1 MMEACDIPG
10 IGLRV
15 APNEVPDPVE
25 DLPASEDPGE
35 AVLAGGCFWCTEAV
49 FRRLRGV
56 EEVVPGY
63 AGGAADVANYKA
75 VCSGRTGHAEVIR
88 VSYDPMQVS
97 YGQLLKVFF
106 SVAHDPTQKDRQG
119 NDVGTQYR
127 SAIFPSGDAQRRV
140 ADAYMRQLEA
150 AKVFN
155 GPLATTIE
163 PLEAFFLAESYHHN
177 YAELNPGQGYIQ
189 FVSMP
194 KVGKLERYFGERL
207 KED

>member
-1 MMEACDIPG
+1 MEACDIPG

-15 APNEVPDPVE
+15 APNEVPDPVRDIPAGE
-25 DLPASEDPGE
+25 DRGE

-49 FRRLRGV
+49 FRRLQGV

-88 VSYDPMQVS
+88 ISYDPKRIS

-127 SAIFPSGDAQRRV
+127 SAVFPADAAQRQV
-140 ADAYMRQLEA
+140 AEAYIRQLDA

-155 GPLATTIE
+155 GPLATTVE

-194 KVGKLERYFGERL
+194 KVGKLERYFVDKL
-207 KED
+207 KDD

>member
-1 MMEACDIPG
+1 MEACDIPG

-15 APNEVPDPVE
+15 TPNEVPDPAI
-25 DLPASEDPGE
+25 DLAPSEDRGE

-75 VCSGRTGHAEVIR
+75 VCGGRTGHAEVIR
-88 VSYDPMQVS
+88 ISYDAKQIS

-106 SVAHDPTQKDRQG
+106 AVAHDPTQKDRQG

-127 SAIFPSGDAQRRV
+127 SAVFPADDAQRRV
-140 ADAYMRQLEA
+140 AEAYMKQLDA

-194 KVGKLERYFGERL
+194 KVGKLERYFTPQL
-207 KED
+207 KQD